1 MMIDF
6 GTKLVIAL
14 VIILVGFWVTK
25 RVVKLI
31 RKLMEK
37 RNVDNTLR
45 PFIGSSINFLMR
57 AMVLIIAFSTMGVEM
72 TSIIAVLGS
81 VGIAIGLALQG
92 SLANF
97 AGGILVLTLKP
108 FKVGDFIEAQG
119 VMGTVNE
126 ISIIST
132 TITTLDF
139 KTVYIPN
146 GPLAGGTITNMTK
159 KEARRVDLTFGIG
172 YGDDIDKARGIIN
185 ELAVNYDKILNE
197 PAPPFIQVVNLGDS
211 SVDFTVRLWAHKDH
225 YWDVYFYMIE
235 AVKKQFDH
243 QGVTI
248 PFPQRDVHLFQE
260 K

>member
-1 MMIDF
+1 M
-6 GTKLVIAL
+6 A
-14 VIILVGFWVTK
+14 
-25 RVVKLI
+25 
-31 RKLMEK
+31 K
-37 RNVDNTLR
+37 RNVDSTLR

-72 TSIIAVLGS
+72 TSIIAILGS

-119 VMGTVNE
+119 VMGTVDE

-159 KEARRVDLTFGIG
+159 RDVRRVDLSFGIG
-172 YGDDIDKARGIIN
+172 YGDNIDKARGIIN
-185 ELAVNYDKILNE
+185 ELAVNFEHTLNE
-197 PAPPFIQVVNLGDS
+197 PAPPFIMIESPGDS
-211 SVDFTVRLWAHKDH
+211 SVNFTVRIWAPKDK
-225 YWDVYFYMIE
+225 YWDVYFFMME
-235 AVKKQFDH
+235 HVKKQFDA

-248 PFPQRDVHLFQE
+248 PFPQRDVHLFQP

>member
-1 MMIDF
+1 
-6 GTKLVIAL
+6 
-14 VIILVGFWVTK
+14 
-25 RVVKLI
+25 
-31 RKLMEK
+31 
-37 RNVDNTLR
+37 
-45 PFIGSSINFLMR
+45 MR

-72 TSIIAVLGS
+72 TSIIAILGS

-119 VMGTVNE
+119 VMGTVEE

-159 KEARRVDLTFGIG
+159 QEERRVDLTFGIS
-172 YGDDIDKARGIIN
+172 YGDNIDKARDIIMS
-185 ELAVNYDKILNE
+185 LATNYDRILTV
-197 PAPPFIQVVNLGDS
+197 PAAPFIRVLNLGDS
-211 SVDFTVRLWAHKDH
+211 SVDLTVRLWAHRDH
-225 YWDVYFYMIE
+225 YWDVYFYMTE
-235 AVKKQFDH
+235 HVKKEFDK
-243 QGVTI
+243 QGITI
-248 PFPQRDVHLFQE
+248 PFPQRDVHMFQP